1 MAIPPA
7 CKSLPPR
14 RRMPRAMS
22 QGNDRSSAR
31 FSFAPALVLLFICV
45 FINYIDR
52 SNLSLAASQLQT
64 ELGISATRL
73 GILLGAF
80 FYSYTAMQFIAGW
93 LVDRFE
99 VNFVLAA
106 GFLLWSLATFGTGLV
121 SGFALLFAMRLLLGI
136 GESVAFPSSSKILA
150 HHLPESQRGFANGLL
165 MSGIRFG
172 PAIGTLVAGPLIAR
186 YDWRPVF
193 IGIGLLSLLW
203 IPAWSHWKPRHEFLP
218 RKAIGGPGN
227 LAILAQ
233 RPFWGAAL
241 GHFSVNY
248 YFYFMLTWLPY
259 YLEHARGLSPLEM
272 VRPAVL
278 YYLTDA
284 SSAALFGWVSDFW
297 MRRGGDATIVR
308 KSVMGAGFVIA
319 IIATI
324 GCSLAGPDT
333 YFRWLLAAGVG
344 CGMMGVGV
352 FAFSQTLAGTQAAG
366 KWTGLQNGF
375 GNFAGLIGPWLTG
388 FVVDKTG
395 KFLAAFVITAAVL
408 VLGFVGWV
416 FVIGP
421 VEEVKWKPGKASALP
436 ADLKAAS
443 AVE

>member
-1 MAIPPA
+1 
-7 CKSLPPR
+7 
-14 RRMPRAMS
+14 MPQSTQASRAHV
-22 QGNDRSSAR
+22 
-31 FSFAPALVLLFICV
+31 SFAPALVLLCVCV

-52 SNLSLAASQLQT
+52 SNLSLAAAQLQT

-73 GILLGAF
+73 GVLLGAF
-80 FYSYTAMQFIAGW
+80 FYTYTAMQFVAGW

-99 VNFVLAA
+99 VNFVIAA
-106 GFLLWSLATFGTGLV
+106 GFLLWSLATAGTGIV
-121 SGFALLFAMRLLLGI
+121 SGFALLLVMRLLLGL
-136 GESVAFPSSSKILA
+136 GESVAFPSCSKILA
-150 HHLPESQRGFANGLL
+150 HHLPEERRGFANGLL
-165 MSGIRFG
+165 MAGIRFG
-172 PAIGTLVAGPLIAR
+172 PAVGTFVAGPLIAR
-186 YDWRPVF
+186 YGWRPVF

-203 IPAWSHWKPRHEFLP
+203 IPAWSYWKPRHEFLP
-218 RKAIGGPGN
+218 RKAVGGPGN

-233 RPFWGAAL
+233 RSFWGAAL

-259 YLEHARGLSPLEM
+259 YLERARGLSPLEM
-272 VRPAVL
+272 VRSAGI

-284 SSAALFGWVSDFW
+284 SSAAVFGWVSDFW
-297 MRRGGDATIVR
+297 MRRGGNATVVR
-308 KSVMGAGFVIA
+308 KSVMGAGFAIA

-324 GCSLAGPDT
+324 GCSLAGHDT

-352 FAFSQTLAGTQAAG
+352 FAFSQTLAGPQAAG

-416 FVIGP
+416 FVVGR
-421 VEEVKWKPGKASALP
+421 VEEVKWKPAKAPALP
-436 ADLKAAS
+436 ADLKVAS

>member
-1 MAIPPA
+1 MQQSAQA
-7 CKSLPPR
+7 S
-14 RRMPRAMS
+14 RAHVI
-22 QGNDRSSAR
+22 
-31 FSFAPALVLLFICV
+31 FAPALALLVVCV

-52 SNLSLAASQLQT
+52 SNLSLAAPLLQSELHLTAAQL
-64 ELGISATRL
+64 GK
-73 GILLGAF
+73 LLSAF
-80 FYSYTAMQFIAGW
+80 FWTYTAMQFIAGW

-121 SGFALLFAMRLLLGI
+121 SGFALLFVMRLMLGL
-136 GESVAFPSSSKILA
+136 GESVAFPSCSKILA
-150 HHLPESQRGFANGLL
+150 HHLPEERRGFANGAL

-172 PAIGTLVAGPLIAR
+172 PAVGTFVAGPLIAR
-186 YDWRPVF
+186 YGWRPVF
-193 IGIGLLSLLW
+193 VGVGLLSLLW
-203 IPAWSHWKPRHEFLP
+203 IPAWSYWKPQHEFLP
-218 RKAIGGPGN
+218 GKATGGPGN
-227 LAILAQ
+227 LAILSQ

-259 YLEHARGLSPLEM
+259 YLVRARGLTQFEM
-272 VRPAVL
+272 VRSAGI

-284 SSAALFGWVSDFW
+284 SSAALFGWISDFW
-297 MRRGGDATIVR
+297 MRRGGNATVVR

-319 IIATI
+319 IIATV
-324 GCSLAGPDT
+324 GCSLAGPET

-352 FAFSQTLAGTQAAG
+352 FAFSQTLAGAQAAG

-375 GNFAGLIGPWLTG
+375 GNFAGITCPWLTG
-388 FVVDKTG
+388 IVVDKTG
-395 KFLAAFVITAAVL
+395 SFLSAFAITAAVL
-408 VLGFVGWV
+408 VLGLIGWV

-421 VEEVKWKPGKASALP
+421 VEQVKWKLDNASTLP
-436 ADLKAAS
+436 ADLNTAS

>member
-1 MAIPPA
+1 M
-7 CKSLPPR
+7 
-14 RRMPRAMS
+14 
-22 QGNDRSSAR
+22 
-31 FSFAPALVLLFICV
+31 SFAPALTLLFVCV

-52 SNLSLAASQLQT
+52 SNLSLAAPLLKT
-64 ELGISATRL
+64 ELHLSSAQL
-73 GILLGAF
+73 GKLLSAF
-80 FYSYTAMQFIAGW
+80 FLTYTAMQFVVGW

-121 SGFALLFAMRLLLGI
+121 SGFALFFVMRLLLGL
-136 GESVAFPSSSKILA
+136 GESVAFPSCSKILA
-150 HHLPESQRGFANGLL
+150 HHLPEERRGFANGAL

-172 PAIGTLVAGPLIAR
+172 PAVSTFVAGPLIVR

-193 IGIGLLSLLW
+193 VGVGLLSLLW
-203 IPAWSHWKPRHEFLP
+203 IPAWSYWKPRHEFLP
-218 RKAIGGPGN
+218 RKLAGGPGN
-227 LAILAQ
+227 LAILSQ

-259 YLEHARGLSPLEM
+259 YLENARGLSPREM
-272 VRPAVL
+272 VRSAGI

-284 SSAALFGWVSDFW
+284 SSAAIFGWISDFW
-297 MRRGGDATIVR
+297 MRRGGNATVVR

-319 IIATI
+319 IVATV
-324 GCSLAGPDT
+324 GCSLAGADT

-352 FAFSQTLAGTQAAG
+352 FAFSQTLAGAQAAA

-375 GNFAGLIGPWLTG
+375 GNFAGVIGPWLAG
-388 FVVDKTG
+388 FVVEKTG
-395 KFLAAFVITAAVL
+395 SFLSAFAITAAVL
-408 VLGFVGWV
+408 VLGVIGWV
-416 FVIGP
+416 FIIGP
-421 VEEVKWKPGKASALP
+421 VEQVKWKTSEAAMLP
-436 ADLKAAS
+436 AAAKPAH